1 MWFFSPTPEPNPETP
16 DAIPT
21 KTQFWAPF
29 QLPITYLDEEQF
41 PLSPTVAS
49 DLELLPTSSN
59 TNTNQ
64 NQNTNTQNPTQK
76 TIYDHLLLTET
87 ASPFAKQ
94 MTANWAQQFT
104 TNTNFL
110 QETQQIILNLP
121 TTPETTSQEPPV
133 PKQQNLQEIKPTWEE
148 ITLTQ
153 DFKEKFN
160 YLDVN
165 YLEPFNQNA
174 LFLECLNLIHLS
186 TPIFSFLMFIFFI
199 LLPIFLI
206 TYSKTPFSVDA
217 YVQHMASLAKVSFM
231 GKMAKSAVFNGW
243 YHYQTLGM
251 VIGCFIFYGVQFYN
265 SYISYFRFWRNVEL
279 VTRHLLTVRQFVD
292 AVIPRIQAFLQTCK
306 SNAAQTYRQ
315 FCDHTAAHLQQLE
328 NIQTWLKHVQP
339 YSYSVAICYDFGN
352 LFQSYYE
359 LHTNREFDASIRYAT
374 GFQGYWENIQC
385 LKSLLAGKSLS
396 LAVFPPPLSAD
407 IPQPLLEPILATIP
421 EEQEDAEDDD
431 QESEEKPEKE
441 TAKEPETKTPPKK
454 DNQIYGMYYPAHC
467 KEDAVRND
475 CNLAENWIIT
485 GPNASGKTTYLKTAA
500 LNLIFTQQ
508 FGMGFYQHCV
518 LYRPYTQFYTYLN
531 IPDTSDRDS
540 LFQAEV
546 RRGKE
551 ILDAATLVVP
561 VSGADTGSVLSTPQT
576 PNQKQ
581 NIFLL
586 MDELFSGTNHDDAV
600 QAAYGFLCYLGNP
613 ARHASTRFLLTTHF
627 VEICDKIQSTAPHV
641 ALNGKMMIEDISAV
655 VSETEVEV
663 ETEKGEVEDSV
674 AEVKVVEK
682 AVEKEGEIG
691 EIRYLYQ
698 FKEGISRLRCG
709 IHILKQMNYPTEVMH
724 YFYTF
729 RHLKRRV

>member
-1 MWFFSPTPEPNPETP
+1 MWFFSPTSEPTPETP
-16 DAIPT
+16 DTTPIS
-21 KTQFWAPF
+21 TQFWAPF
-29 QLPITYLDEEQF
+29 QLPITYLDEDQF

-49 DLELLPTSSN
+49 DLELLPTSP
-59 TNTNQ
+59 NTNQ
-64 NQNTNTQNPTQK
+64 NPTQNQK

-104 TNTNFL
+104 TNTDFL

-121 TTPETTSQEPPV
+121 ASPEPPV
-133 PKQQNLQEIKPTWEE
+133 PEQNLQEIQPTWEE

-160 YLDVN
+160 YLDVK

-199 LLPIFLI
+199 LLPVFLI
-206 TYSKTPFSVDA
+206 TYSQTPFSVDA

-251 VIGCFIFYGVQFYN
+251 VVGCFLFYGVQFYN

-279 VTRHLLTVRQFVD
+279 ANRHLLTVRQFVD
-292 AVIPRIQAFLQTCK
+292 AVIPRMQAFLQTCK
-306 SNAAQTYRQ
+306 TNATKTYRQ

-352 LFQSYYE
+352 IFHSYYE

-374 GFQGYWENIQC
+374 GFQGFWENIQC
-385 LKSLLAGKSLS
+385 LKMLVAGKSLS
-396 LAVFPPPLSAD
+396 LAVFPPPEAD
-407 IPQPLLEPILATIP
+407 IPPPLLEPVPETIP
-421 EEQEDAEDDD
+421 EEDSEDQED
-431 QESEEKPEKE
+431 QEPIEKKPE
-441 TAKEPETKTPPKK
+441 TKK
-454 DNQIYGMYYPAHC
+454 DNQIYGMYYPAYR

-508 FGMGFYQHCV
+508 FGMGFYHHCV

-551 ILDAATLVVP
+551 ILDAATLVV
-561 VSGADTGSVLSTPQT
+561 ADSKSDTQK
-576 PNQKQ
+576 KQ

-641 ALNGKMMIEDISAV
+641 ALNGKMMIEDDSSAV
-655 VSETEVEV
+655 VETDAETEDANA
-663 ETEKGEVEDSV
+663 EKGETENSV
-674 AEVKVVEK
+674 VVLEK
-682 AVEKEGEIG
+682 KEGEIG

-709 IHILKQMNYPTEVMH
+709 IHILKQMNYPKEVMH
-724 YFYTF
+724 YF
-729 RHLKRRV
+729 

>member
-16 DAIPT
+16 DTIPT

-59 TNTNQ
+59 TNT
-64 NQNTNTQNPTQK
+64 QNPTQK

-87 ASPFAKQ
+87 SSPFAKQ

-104 TNTNFL
+104 TNTDFL

-133 PKQQNLQEIKPTWEE
+133 PQHQNLQEIQPTWEE

-279 VTRHLLTVRQFVD
+279 VTRHLLTVREFVD
-292 AVIPRIQAFLQTCK
+292 AVIPRMQAFLQTCK
-306 SNAAQTYRQ
+306 SNATKTYRQ
-315 FCDHTAAHLQQLE
+315 FCDQTAAHLQQLE

-352 LFQSYYE
+352 LFHSYYE

-407 IPQPLLEPILATIP
+407 IPQPLLEPILETIP
-421 EEQEDAEDDD
+421 EEQEDADTED

-441 TAKEPETKTPPKK
+441 TAEQPETKTPPKK

-475 CNLAENWIIT
+475 CNLADNWIIT

-551 ILDAATLVVP
+551 ILDAATLVV
-561 VSGADTGSVLSTPQT
+561 ADSKSDTK
-576 PNQKQ
+576 KQ

-663 ETEKGEVEDSV
+663 ETEKREVEDSV
-674 AEVKVVEK
+674 AEVE
-682 AVEKEGEIG
+682 VEKEEEIG

-709 IHILKQMNYPTEVMH
+709 IHILKQMNYPKEVMH
-724 YFYTF
+724 YF
-729 RHLKRRV
+729 

>member
-1 MWFFSPTPEPNPETP
+1 MWFFSPTPEPTPETP
-16 DAIPT
+16 DTIPT

-29 QLPITYLDEEQF
+29 QLPITYLDEDQF

-49 DLELLPTSSN
+49 DLELLPPQTP
-59 TNTNQ
+59 NQ
-64 NQNTNTQNPTQK
+64 TQNQK

-87 ASPFAKQ
+87 SSPFAKQ

-104 TNTNFL
+104 TNTDFL
-110 QETQQIILNLP
+110 QETQQIILNIP
-121 TTPETTSQEPPV
+121 TTPTTTEPPV
-133 PKQQNLQEIKPTWEE
+133 PQHLNLQEIQPTWEE

-160 YLDVN
+160 YLDVK

-251 VIGCFIFYGVQFYN
+251 VVGCFLFYGIQFYN

-279 VTRHLLTVRQFVD
+279 VTRHLLTVREFVD

-352 LFQSYYE
+352 LFHSYYE

-407 IPQPLLEPILATIP
+407 IPPPLLEPIP
-421 EEQEDAEDDD
+421 EESDEDAEDTED
-431 QESEEKPEKE
+431 QETEDQDATEKQ
-441 TAKEPETKTPPKK
+441 PETKTPPKK
-454 DNQIYGMYYPAHC
+454 DNQIYGMYYPAYR

-475 CNLAENWIIT
+475 CNLADNWIIT

-551 ILDAATLVVP
+551 ILDAATLVV
-561 VSGADTGSVLSTPQT
+561 ADSKSDTKT
-576 PNQKQ
+576 Q

-627 VEICDKIQSTAPHV
+627 VEICDKIESTAPHV

-655 VSETEVEV
+655 AVSET
-663 ETEKGEVEDSV
+663 EVEDSV
-674 AEVKVVEK
+674 AETEVVEK
-682 AVEKEGEIG
+682 AVKKEGEIG

-709 IHILKQMNYPTEVMH
+709 IHILKQMNYPKEVMH
-724 YFYTF
+724 YF
-729 RHLKRRV
+729 

>member
-1 MWFFSPTPEPNPETP
+1 
-16 DAIPT
+16 
-21 KTQFWAPF
+21 
-29 QLPITYLDEEQF
+29 
-41 PLSPTVAS
+41 
-49 DLELLPTSSN
+49 
-59 TNTNQ
+59 
-64 NQNTNTQNPTQK
+64 
-76 TIYDHLLLTET
+76 
-87 ASPFAKQ
+87 
-94 MTANWAQQFT
+94 
-104 TNTNFL
+104 
-110 QETQQIILNLP
+110 
-121 TTPETTSQEPPV
+121 
-133 PKQQNLQEIKPTWEE
+133 
-148 ITLTQ
+148 
-153 DFKEKFN
+153 
-160 YLDVN
+160 
-165 YLEPFNQNA
+165 
-174 LFLECLNLIHLS
+174 
-186 TPIFSFLMFIFFI
+186 
-199 LLPIFLI
+199 
-206 TYSKTPFSVDA
+206 
-217 YVQHMASLAKVSFM
+217 MASLAKVSFM

-251 VIGCFIFYGVQFYN
+251 VVGCFIFYGVQFYN

-279 VTRHLLTVRQFVD
+279 VTRHLLTVREFVD

-306 SNAAQTYRQ
+306 TNAALTYRQ
-315 FCDHTAAHLQQLE
+315 FCDHTAAHLVQLE

-407 IPQPLLEPILATIP
+407 IPQPILEPILATIP

-441 TAKEPETKTPPKK
+441 PTEKQPITKTPQKK

-475 CNLAENWIIT
+475 CNLADNWIIT

-551 ILDAATLVVP
+551 ILDAATLVV
-561 VSGADTGSVLSTPQT
+561 ADSKSDTK
-576 PNQKQ
+576 KQ

-641 ALNGKMMIEDISAV
+641 ALNGKMMIEDISSAAV
-655 VSETEVEV
+655 VSETEVDADA
-663 ETEKGEVEDSV
+663 EKGKVEDSV
-674 AEVKVVEK
+674 AEVE
-682 AVEKEGEIG
+682 VEKEKKGEEIG

-709 IHILKQMNYPTEVMH
+709 IHILKQMNYPKEVMH
-724 YFYTF
+724 YF
-729 RHLKRRV
+729 

>member
-1 MWFFSPTPEPNPETP
+1 MWFFSEQKSNEEVTKSLDPP
-16 DAIPT
+16 IP
-21 KTQFWAPF
+21 TQFWSPF
-29 QLPITYLDEEQF
+29 QLPITYLDDDQF

-49 DLELLPTSSN
+49 DLELLPTSQ
-59 TNTNQ
+59 NTNQ
-64 NQNTNTQNPTQK
+64 TPTQQK
-76 TIYDHLLLTET
+76 TIYDHLLLNET
-87 ASPFAKQ
+87 SSPFAKQ
-94 MTANWAQQFT
+94 MTDNWAQQFT
-104 TNTNFL
+104 TNTDFL

-121 TTPETTSQEPPV
+121 TSLEPPQEPTETSN
-133 PKQQNLQEIKPTWEE
+133 QEIQTLQEIQPTWEE

-160 YLDVN
+160 YLDVK

-199 LLPIFLI
+199 LLPVFLI
-206 TYSKTPFSVDA
+206 TYSKTPFSIDA

-251 VIGCFIFYGVQFYN
+251 VVGCFLFYGVQFYN

-292 AVIPRIQAFLQTCK
+292 AVIPRFKAFLQTCK
-306 SNAAQTYRQ
+306 STAANTYRQ

-385 LKSLLAGKSLS
+385 LKMLVAGKSLS
-396 LAVFPPPLSAD
+396 LAVFPPLSAD
-407 IPQPLLEPILATIP
+407 IPQPLLEPILETIP
-421 EEQEDAEDDD
+421 EEDSEDNDQED
-431 QESEEKPEKE
+431 QEPTEKQ
-441 TAKEPETKTPPKK
+441 PETKK
-454 DNQIYGMYYPAHC
+454 DNQIYGMYYPAHR

-475 CNLAENWIIT
+475 CNLTENWIIT

-508 FGMGFYQHCV
+508 FGMGFYHHCV

-551 ILDAATLVVP
+551 ILDAATLVVTD
-561 VSGADTGSVLSTPQT
+561 SKSDTKT
-576 PNQKQ
+576 Q

-641 ALNGKMMIEDISAV
+641 ALNGKMMIEDISSVADV
-655 VSETEVEV
+655 ETET
-663 ETEKGEVEDSV
+663 ETEKGEVDTE
-674 AEVKVVEK
+674 VVEK
-682 AVEKEGEIG
+682 NGEIG

-709 IHILKQMNYPTEVMH
+709 IHILKQMNYPKEVMH
-724 YFYTF
+724 YF
-729 RHLKRRV
+729 

>member
-1 MWFFSPTPEPNPETP
+1 MWFFSPTSEPTPEE
-16 DAIPT
+16 IPPIP
-21 KTQFWAPF
+21 TQFWAPF
-29 QLPITYLDEEQF
+29 QLPITYLDEDQF

-49 DLELLPTSSN
+49 DLELLPT
-59 TNTNQ
+59 Q
-64 NQNTNTQNPTQK
+64 NQTQNQK

-94 MTANWAQQFT
+94 MTDNWAQQFT
-104 TNTNFL
+104 TNTDFL

-121 TTPETTSQEPPV
+121 ASPETTETPE
-133 PKQQNLQEIKPTWEE
+133 QNLQEIQPTWEE

-160 YLDVN
+160 YLDVK

-199 LLPIFLI
+199 LLPVFLI
-206 TYSKTPFSVDA
+206 TYSQTPFSIDA

-251 VIGCFIFYGVQFYN
+251 VVGCFLFYGVQFYN

-279 VTRHLLTVRQFVD
+279 ANRHLLTVRQFVD
-292 AVIPRIQAFLQTCK
+292 AIIPRMQAFLQTCK
-306 SNAAQTYRQ
+306 TNATKTYRQ

-352 LFQSYYE
+352 IFHSYYE

-374 GFQGYWENIQC
+374 GFQGFWENIQC
-385 LKSLLAGKSLS
+385 LKMLVAGKSLS
-396 LAVFPPPLSAD
+396 LAVFPPLSAD
-407 IPQPLLEPILATIP
+407 IPPPLLEPVP
-421 EEQEDAEDDD
+421 EDQEDAEDADTEDQEDAD
-431 QESEEKPEKE
+431 QESEEKPEKQ
-441 TAKEPETKTPPKK
+441 PETKK
-454 DNQIYGMYYPAHC
+454 DNQIYGMYYPAYR

-508 FGMGFYQHCV
+508 FGMGFYHHCV

-551 ILDAATLVVP
+551 ILDAATQVVP
-561 VSGADTGSVLSTPQT
+561 VSGAGSALSATQT
-576 PNQKQ
+576 PNHKQ

-627 VEICDKIQSTAPHV
+627 VEICDKIKSTAPHV
-641 ALNGKMMIEDISAV
+641 ALNGKMMIEDISSVAAD
-655 VSETEVEV
+655 V
-663 ETEKGEVEDSV
+663 ETETETDKGETEDSV
-674 AEVKVVEK
+674 VALEK
-682 AVEKEGEIG
+682 KEEEIG

-709 IHILKQMNYPTEVMH
+709 IHILKQMNYPKEVMH
-724 YFYTF
+724 YF
-729 RHLKRRV
+729 

>member
-1 MWFFSPTPEPNPETP
+1 MWFFSEQKSNEETSKSLDTTP
-16 DAIPT
+16 IP
-21 KTQFWAPF
+21 TQFWAPF

-49 DLELLPTSSN
+49 DLELLPT
-59 TNTNQ
+59 Q
-64 NQNTNTQNPTQK
+64 NPQTPTQNQK

-104 TNTNFL
+104 TNTDFL

-121 TTPETTSQEPPV
+121 TTPEPPV
-133 PKQQNLQEIKPTWEE
+133 PEQNLQEIQPTWEE

-160 YLDVN
+160 YLDVK

-199 LLPIFLI
+199 LLPVFLI
-206 TYSKTPFSVDA
+206 TYSKTPFSIDA

-251 VIGCFIFYGVQFYN
+251 VVGCFIFYGVQFYN

-279 VTRHLLTVRQFVD
+279 VTRHLLTVREFVD
-292 AVIPRIQAFLQTCK
+292 AVIPHMQAFLQTCK
-306 SNAAQTYRQ
+306 STAALSYRQ

-385 LKSLLAGKSLS
+385 LKTLLAGKSLS
-396 LAVFPPPLSAD
+396 LAVFPPLSAD
-407 IPQPLLEPILATIP
+407 ILQPLLEPILETIP
-421 EEQEDAEDDD
+421 EEDSEDNDQED
-431 QESEEKPEKE
+431 EEKPEKKSE
-441 TAKEPETKTPPKK
+441 TKK
-454 DNQIYGMYYPAHC
+454 DNQLYGMYYPAHR
-467 KEDAVRND
+467 KEEAVRND
-475 CNLAENWIIT
+475 CNLTENWIIT

-508 FGMGFYQHCV
+508 FGMGFYHHCV

-551 ILDAATLVVP
+551 ILDAATLVV
-561 VSGADTGSVLSTPQT
+561 ADSKSDAKP
-576 PNQKQ
+576 Q

-627 VEICDKIQSTAPHV
+627 VEICDKIESTAPHV
-641 ALNGKMMIEDISAV
+641 ALNGKMMIEDNSYVADV
-655 VSETEVEV
+655 ETEVEV

-674 AEVKVVEK
+674 ETEVVEK
-682 AVEKEGEIG
+682 AVEKEGEVG

-709 IHILKQMNYPTEVMH
+709 IHILKQMNYPKEVMH
-724 YFYTF
+724 YF
-729 RHLKRRV
+729 

>member
-1 MWFFSPTPEPNPETP
+1 MWFFSEQKSNEETTKSLDP
-16 DAIPT
+16 QIP
-21 KTQFWAPF
+21 TQFWAPF
-29 QLPITYLDEEQF
+29 QLPITYLDEDQF

-49 DLELLPTSSN
+49 DLELLPTSP
-59 TNTNQ
+59 NTNQ
-64 NQNTNTQNPTQK
+64 TPTQQK
-76 TIYDHLLLTET
+76 TIYDHLLLNET
-87 ASPFAKQ
+87 SSPFAKQ

-104 TNTNFL
+104 TNTDFL

-121 TTPETTSQEPPV
+121 TTPETTEIQDPPV
-133 PKQQNLQEIKPTWEE
+133 QHLNLQEIQPTWEE

-160 YLDVN
+160 YLDVK

-206 TYSKTPFSVDA
+206 TYSKTPFSIDA

-251 VIGCFIFYGVQFYN
+251 VAGCFLFYGVQFYN

-279 VTRHLLTVRQFVD
+279 VTRHLLTVREFVD
-292 AVIPRIQAFLQTCK
+292 AVIPRMQAFLQTCK
-306 SNAAQTYRQ
+306 SNATKTYRQ
-315 FCDHTAAHLQQLE
+315 FCEHTAVHLQQLE

-352 LFQSYYE
+352 LFHSYYE

-396 LAVFPPPLSAD
+396 LAVFPAPDAED
-407 IPQPLLEPILATIP
+407 IPQPILEPVLATIP
-421 EEQEDAEDDD
+421 EEEDSDDTDAEDTDTK
-431 QESEEKPEKE
+431 SEEDIEKQP
-441 TAKEPETKTPPKK
+441 KTKIPPKK
-454 DNQIYGMYYPAHC
+454 DNQIYGMYYPAYR

-508 FGMGFYQHCV
+508 FGMGFYHHCV

-551 ILDAATLVVP
+551 ILDAATLAMP
-561 VSGADTGSVLSTPQT
+561 VSGTDTGSVLSTTQK
-576 PNQKQ
+576 KQ

-613 ARHASTRFLLTTHF
+613 TRHDSTRFLLTTHF
-627 VEICDKIQSTAPHV
+627 VEICDKIESTAPHV
-641 ALNGKMMIEDISAV
+641 ALNGKMMIEDISSVEASIV
-655 VSETEVEV
+655 ETEVDANAEKEEVEEKGDTEVAVV
-663 ETEKGEVEDSV
+663 ETEKGEV
-674 AEVKVVEK
+674 
-682 AVEKEGEIG
+682 G

-709 IHILKQMNYPTEVMH
+709 IHILKQMNYPKEVMH
-724 YFYTF
+724 YF
-729 RHLKRRV
+729 

>member
-1 MWFFSPTPEPNPETP
+1 MWFFSPTSEPNPETP
-16 DAIPT
+16 DTIPT

-49 DLELLPTSSN
+49 DLELLPTP
-59 TNTNQ
+59 NTNQ
-64 NQNTNTQNPTQK
+64 NQNTNTQNPTHK

-104 TNTNFL
+104 TNTNYL

-133 PKQQNLQEIKPTWEE
+133 PQHQNLQEIQPTWEE

-279 VTRHLLTVRQFVD
+279 VTRHLLTVREFVD
-292 AVIPRIQAFLQTCK
+292 AVIPRMQAFLQTCK
-306 SNAAQTYRQ
+306 TNAALTYRQ

-421 EEQEDAEDDD
+421 EEQEDTDTED

-641 ALNGKMMIEDISAV
+641 ALNGKMMIEDISAAAAV
-655 VSETEVEV
+655 VSDTEVEVEV

-709 IHILKQMNYPTEVMH
+709 IHILKQMNYPKEVMH
-724 YFYTF
+724 YF
-729 RHLKRRV
+729 

>member
-1 MWFFSPTPEPNPETP
+1 MWFFSPTPEPTPEIP
-16 DAIPT
+16 DTIPT

-49 DLELLPTSSN
+49 DLELLPTP
-59 TNTNQ
+59 NTNQ
-64 NQNTNTQNPTQK
+64 NPTQNPTQK

-104 TNTNFL
+104 TNTHFL

-121 TTPETTSQEPPV
+121 PTPETTSQEPPV
-133 PKQQNLQEIKPTWEE
+133 PQHQNLQEIQPTWEE

-199 LLPIFLI
+199 LLPVFLI

-279 VTRHLLTVRQFVD
+279 VTRHLLTVREFVD
-292 AVIPRIQAFLQTCK
+292 AVIPRMQAFLQTCK
-306 SNAAQTYRQ
+306 TNAALTYRQ

-421 EEQEDAEDDD
+421 EEQEDADTEDADTED

-441 TAKEPETKTPPKK
+441 TAKEPETKNPPKK

-475 CNLAENWIIT
+475 CNLADNWIIT

-561 VSGADTGSVLSTPQT
+561 VSGADIK
-576 PNQKQ
+576 KQ

-663 ETEKGEVEDSV
+663 ETEKREVEDSV

-709 IHILKQMNYPTEVMH
+709 IHILKQMNYPKEVMH
-724 YFYTF
+724 YF
-729 RHLKRRV
+729 

>member
-1 MWFFSPTPEPNPETP
+1 MWFFSPTPEPTPEEISTP
-16 DAIPT
+16 IS
-21 KTQFWAPF
+21 TQFWAPF
-29 QLPITYLDEEQF
+29 QLPITYLEDQF

-49 DLELLPTSSN
+49 DLELLPTSS
-59 TNTNQ
+59 TSQTS
-64 NQNTNTQNPTQK
+64 QK
-76 TIYDHLLLTET
+76 TIYDHLLLNET
-87 ASPFAKQ
+87 TSPFAKQ

-104 TNTNFL
+104 TNTDFL

-121 TTPETTSQEPPV
+121 PTSLQESQSENPNT
-133 PKQQNLQEIKPTWEE
+133 NLQEIQPIWEE

-160 YLDVN
+160 YLDVK

-186 TPIFSFLMFIFFI
+186 TPIFSFLMFLFFI
-199 LLPIFLI
+199 LLPILLI
-206 TYSKTPFSVDA
+206 VYSKTPFSIDA

-251 VIGCFIFYGVQFYN
+251 VVGCFLFYGVQFYN

-292 AVIPRIQAFLQTCK
+292 AVIPRMQAFLQTCK
-306 SNAAQTYRQ
+306 SNAALSYRK
-315 FCDHTAAHLQQLE
+315 FCDHTASHLQQLE

-339 YSYSVAICYDFGN
+339 YTYSVAICYDFGN
-352 LFQSYYE
+352 LFHSYYE
-359 LHTNREFDASIRYAT
+359 LHTNREFDTSIRYAT
-374 GFQGYWENIQC
+374 GFQGFWENIQC
-385 LKSLLAGKSLS
+385 LKKLVEGKSLS
-396 LAVFPPPLSAD
+396 LAVFPPLSAE
-407 IPQPLLEPILATIP
+407 PPLLETIS
-421 EEQEDAEDDD
+421 EDAEDADSEDADED
-431 QESEEKPEKE
+431 QEDEEKPEK
-441 TAKEPETKTPPKK
+441 KPETKK
-454 DNQIYGMYYPAHC
+454 DNQMYGMYYPAYH
-467 KEDAVRND
+467 KEEAVRND

-508 FGMGFYQHCV
+508 FGMGFYNHCV

-561 VSGADTGSVLSTPQT
+561 VSGTDSVLSTAQ
-576 PNQKQ
+576 QKQ

-613 ARHASTRFLLTTHF
+613 ARHASIRFLLTTHF
-627 VEICDKIQSTAPHV
+627 VEICDNIQSTAPHV
-641 ALNGKMMIEDISAV
+641 ALNGKMMIEDISSVA
-655 VSETEVEV
+655 ETETEA
-663 ETEKGEVEDSV
+663 EKGETEDSV
-674 AEVKVVEK
+674 DLEK
-682 AVEKEGEIG
+682 KEEEIG

-709 IHILKQMNYPTEVMH
+709 IHILKQMNYPKEVMH
-724 YFYTF
+724 YF
-729 RHLKRRV
+729 

>member
-64 NQNTNTQNPTQK
+64 NQNTNTQNPTHK

-104 TNTNFL
+104 TNTNYL

-133 PKQQNLQEIKPTWEE
+133 PQHQNLQEIQPTWEE

-279 VTRHLLTVRQFVD
+279 VTRHLLTVREFVD
-292 AVIPRIQAFLQTCK
+292 AVIPRMQAFLQTCK
-306 SNAAQTYRQ
+306 TNAALTYRQ

-641 ALNGKMMIEDISAV
+641 ALNGKMMIEDISSAAKV
-655 VSETEVEV
+655 VSETEVDADAEKREVEEKGETEVAVV
-663 ETEKGEVEDSV
+663 ETEKGE
-674 AEVKVVEK
+674 
-682 AVEKEGEIG
+682 EIG

-709 IHILKQMNYPTEVMH
+709 IHILKQMNYPKEVMH
-724 YFYTF
+724 YF
-729 RHLKRRV
+729 

>member
-1 MWFFSPTPEPNPETP
+1 MWFFSEQKSNEETSKSSDP
-16 DAIPT
+16 LIP
-21 KTQFWAPF
+21 TQFWAPF

-49 DLELLPTSSN
+49 DLELLPT
-59 TNTNQ
+59 
-64 NQNTNTQNPTQK
+64 QNPTQNQK

-104 TNTNFL
+104 TNTDFL
-110 QETQQIILNLP
+110 LETQQIILNLP
-121 TTPETTSQEPPV
+121 TSPETTETPE
-133 PKQQNLQEIKPTWEE
+133 QNLQEIQPTWEE

-160 YLDVN
+160 YLDVK

-199 LLPIFLI
+199 LLPVFLI
-206 TYSKTPFSVDA
+206 TYSKTPFSIDA

-251 VIGCFIFYGVQFYN
+251 VVGCFIFYGVQFYN

-279 VTRHLLTVRQFVD
+279 VTRHLLTVREFVD
-292 AVIPRIQAFLQTCK
+292 AVIPRMQAFLQTCK
-306 SNAAQTYRQ
+306 TNATKTYRQ
-315 FCDHTAAHLQQLE
+315 FCEHTAAHLQQLE
-328 NIQTWLKHVQP
+328 NIQTWLKDVQP

-352 LFQSYYE
+352 IFHSYYE

-374 GFQGYWENIQC
+374 GFQGFWENIQC
-385 LKSLLAGKSLS
+385 LKMLVAVKSLS
-396 LAVFPPPLSAD
+396 LAVFPPLSTD
-407 IPQPLLEPILATIP
+407 IPPPLLEPVLETIP
-421 EEQEDAEDDD
+421 EESDEDADEED
-431 QESEEKPEKE
+431 QEPTEKKS
-441 TAKEPETKTPPKK
+441 ETKPPPKK
-454 DNQIYGMYYPAHC
+454 DNQLYGMYYPAHR

-508 FGMGFYQHCV
+508 FGMGFYHHCV

-561 VSGADTGSVLSTPQT
+561 VSGTDTGSVLSATQK
-576 PNQKQ
+576 KQ

-641 ALNGKMMIEDISAV
+641 ALNGKMMIEDDSSVADV
-655 VSETEVEV
+655 ETEVDAEA
-663 ETEKGEVEDSV
+663 EKGEVEDS
-674 AEVKVVEK
+674 AEKGEVVEK
-682 AVEKEGEIG
+682 AIEKTVEKKGEVG

-709 IHILKQMNYPTEVMH
+709 IHILKQMNYPKEVMH
-724 YFYTF
+724 YF
-729 RHLKRRV
+729 

>member
-1 MWFFSPTPEPNPETP
+1 MWFFSEQKSNEETSKSSDP
-16 DAIPT
+16 LIP
-21 KTQFWAPF
+21 TQFWAPF
-29 QLPITYLDEEQF
+29 QLPITYLDEDQF

-49 DLELLPTSSN
+49 DLELLPT
-59 TNTNQ
+59 
-64 NQNTNTQNPTQK
+64 QNPTQNQK

-104 TNTNFL
+104 TNTDFL

-121 TTPETTSQEPPV
+121 ASPETTETPE
-133 PKQQNLQEIKPTWEE
+133 QNLQEIQPTWEE

-160 YLDVN
+160 YLDVK

-199 LLPIFLI
+199 LLPVFLI
-206 TYSKTPFSVDA
+206 TYSQTPFSVDA

-251 VIGCFIFYGVQFYN
+251 VVGCFLFYGVQFYN

-292 AVIPRIQAFLQTCK
+292 AVIPRMQAFLQTCK
-306 SNAAQTYRQ
+306 TNATKTYRQ
-315 FCDHTAAHLQQLE
+315 FCEHTAAHLQQLE

-359 LHTNREFDASIRYAT
+359 MHTNREFDASIRYAT
-374 GFQGYWENIQC
+374 GFQGFWENILC

-396 LAVFPPPLSAD
+396 LAVFPPPEAD
-407 IPQPLLEPILATIP
+407 IPPPLLEPVP
-421 EEQEDAEDDD
+421 EDQEDADPED
-431 QESEEKPEKE
+431 QEDQEPTEKQ
-441 TAKEPETKTPPKK
+441 PETKPPPKK
-454 DNQIYGMYYPAHC
+454 DNQIYGMYYPAYR

-508 FGMGFYQHCV
+508 FGMGFYHHCV

-561 VSGADTGSVLSTPQT
+561 VSGTGSALSTAH
-576 PNQKQ
+576 QKQ

-641 ALNGKMMIEDISAV
+641 ALNGKMMIEDVSVAV
-655 VSETEVEV
+655 V
-663 ETEKGEVEDSV
+663 ETEETEETDKGETEDSV
-674 AEVKVVEK
+674 VALEK
-682 AVEKEGEIG
+682 KEEEIG

-709 IHILKQMNYPTEVMH
+709 MHILKQMNYPKEVMH
-724 YFYTF
+724 YF
-729 RHLKRRV
+729 